1 MGWKM
6 TGLHLCAGD
15 CERRFEERSRI
26 QRKNDYSGRGT
37 STQKVVRSSQGADER
52 MRLWKGVGLVE
63 IERPEQQG
71 GEGTSGGGA
80 GPAPKP
86 LVLQPEFFFLSHQG
100 TQRSFSHPHPQG
112 HDCSQWA
119 HPTAVTKDPMCSR
132 WCRDEMVETGSM
144 GDLMEQSPYRL
155 MGTHRMSKK

>member
-1 MGWKM
+1 MSMRLERPAWPGNRVWGPCLELWACLEGQGTIAGCEMGWKM

-52 MRLWKGVGLVE
+52 MRLWKRVGLVE

-86 LVLQPEFFFLSHQG
+86 LVLKPGALVVPP
-100 TQRSFSHPHPQG
+100 R
-112 HDCSQWA
+112 
-119 HPTAVTKDPMCSR
+119 DPKKLL
-132 WCRDEMVETGSM
+132 T
-144 GDLMEQSPYRL
+144 SPPPRP
-155 MGTHRMSKK
+155 

>member
-86 LVLQPEFFFLSHQG
+86 LVLQPEFFFCPTKGPKEASHIPTPKAMTAPSG
-100 TQRSFSHPHPQG
+100 LIPQ
-112 HDCSQWA
+112 Q
-119 HPTAVTKDPMCSR
+119 
-132 WCRDEMVETGSM
+132 
-144 GDLMEQSPYRL
+144 
-155 MGTHRMSKK
+155 